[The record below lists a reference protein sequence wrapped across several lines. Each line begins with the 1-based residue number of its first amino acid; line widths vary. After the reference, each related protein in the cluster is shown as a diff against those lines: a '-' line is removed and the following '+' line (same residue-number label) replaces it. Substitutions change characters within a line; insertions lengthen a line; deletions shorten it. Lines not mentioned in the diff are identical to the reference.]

1 MSFNTFKEPVISES
15 LLTLKPSTSDI
26 DAVAA
31 PSVIC
36 DKFSPVTPLAG
47 ILYNWLPSPI
57 NEPVNEPLL

>member
-47 ILYNWLPSPI
+47 ILYN
-57 NEPVNEPLL
+57 